1 MSIKY
6 IDWPRIFLTYAT
18 RLAFLTFRINILHIN
33 YELPLFFHSVMPF
46 LYSST
51 TFFFQIPDI
60 YQQYNYE
67 LQLTKATMS
76 FPFVSVFGIGNIV
89 FLGTSIHA
97 NMSVSKDCGFRELIY
112 PHWLHLLFLL
122 VQTFFI
128 FKYNHVSKYGL
139 MQKRRQFTDI
149 RGLGFKPIDYL
160 D

>member
-1 MSIKY
+1 MSIRY

-33 YELPLFFHSVMPF
+33 YELPLFSTQSCHFHIHLPP
-46 LYSST
+46 
-51 TFFFQIPDI
+51 FFQIPDI